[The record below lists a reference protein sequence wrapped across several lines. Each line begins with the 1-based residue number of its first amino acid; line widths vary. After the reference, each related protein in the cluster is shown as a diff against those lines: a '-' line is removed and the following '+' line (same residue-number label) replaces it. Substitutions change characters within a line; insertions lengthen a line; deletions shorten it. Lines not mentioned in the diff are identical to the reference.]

1 MTDND
6 IIIRALEQMA
16 EDVYSPELRAKVLR
30 IKGELEDERLRE
42 RGDRL
47 L

>member
-1 MTDND
+1 MDDND
-6 IIIRALEQMA
+6 IIIRALKLMA
-16 EDVYSPELRAKVLR
+16 GDVYSPELRAEVLR

-42 RGDRL
+42 RGERL